1 MTIIASY
8 GLLTRKQYYVLK
20 RRFEG
25 ATQDVIAKEL
35 GTTRANVSIIEGNAL
50 RKIALAMETLQIV
63 KEELLSAKII
73 EIDPPADIFTILQI
87 VFDEADKLN
96 IKLKTNMIHLM
107 NMFRTKA
114 SKCFERK
121 KLKSKLKIL
130 IFYEGSINVYC
141 EENEFCKTLK
151 KFSKLRFQKIVEC
164 ILSL

>member
-1 MTIIASY
+1 VTIIANY

-25 ATQDVIAKEL
+25 ATQDAIAKEL
-35 GTTRANVSIIEGNAL
+35 NTTRANVSIIEDNAL
-50 RKIALAMETLQIV
+50 KKIAIAMKTLQIV
-63 KEELLSAKII
+63 KELLSIKII

-87 VFDEADKLN
+87 VFNEADKLN
-96 IKLKTNMIHLM
+96 IKLKTDMIHLM

-130 IFYEGSINVYC
+130 IFYEGSIDIYC
-141 EENEFCKTLK
+141 EENEFCKNIE
-151 KFSKLRFQKIVEC
+151 KFSKSQFQKIVKC

>member
-8 GLLTRKQYYVLK
+8 GLLSRRQYYVLK

-25 ATQDVIAKEL
+25 ATQDAIAKEL

-63 KEELLSAKII
+63 KELLSAKTI

-141 EENEFCKTLK
+141 EENEFCKNIE